1 MFSQVPLLLPEVEGR
16 SEEQEL
22 VEAEGLAVAK
32 GRVSRAGWKA
42 GLAASHA

>member
-22 VEAEGLAVAK
+22 VEAEGRQRLLVFVRTAEP
-32 GRVSRAGWKA
+32 VSD
-42 GLAASHA
+42 